1 VIKVR
6 REDAIMSED
15 PPTDALEG
23 VEVRKRIYTEQ
34 IVSEDRTP
42 HDKERALSNDYLAP
56 LDLNNY
62 HTDKITNGYMNV
74 YGPIL
79 APLRSKPIKLLDLGG
94 SWWGVPPALAGLFLE
109 RYDRRSG
116 PKACNH

>member
-1 VIKVR
+1 MIKVR

-42 HDKERALSNDYLAP
+42 HDKDYEWLHECLWAYPCSTEIEADQTPRA
-56 LDLNNY
+56 
-62 HTDKITNGYMNV
+62 
-74 YGPIL
+74 
-79 APLRSKPIKLLDLGG
+79 RG
-94 SWWGVPPALAGLFLE
+94 SCWGVPPALAGIFLE